1 MSRFT
6 LSAALLS
13 CLLVPVAGHAQV
25 VDPSKPVFTA
35 TTVHPV
41 GTTDLVSEPPA
52 AGRPAR
58 PMDVVARGRTP
69 RAHAQELADVFRLAC
84 LESRGDAI
92 AVADW
97 ALNHGF
103 TPVAVPPDEALT
115 KDMKNATAYA
125 RELDAADSLMLV
137 VGDSP
142 TVCSAVSKQ
151 AIDGP
156 RLRDKVQQLAAA
168 WEGGLK
174 APQPVMSTDINGRKG
189 EDNDVR
195 MVSYR
200 FAGAGGDDTLF
211 VVAPRAVGGRMSLLT
226 LRMADGSPPAR

>member
-6 LSAALLS
+6 LSTVLLS
-13 CLLVPVAGHAQV
+13 CLLVPAAGHAQV

-41 GTTDLVSEPPA
+41 GTTDLVPEPPA

-142 TVCSAVSKQ
+142 AVCSAISKQ

-156 RLRDKVQQLAAA
+156 RLRDKVQQLATA

-174 APQPVMSTDINGRKG
+174 APRPVMSTDINGRKG
-189 EDNDVR
+189 EDDDVR

-200 FAGAGGDDTLF
+200 FAGAGEDTMF

-226 LRMADGSPPAR
+226 LRMADASPPPR

>member
-6 LSAALLS
+6 LSAVLLS
-13 CLLVPVAGHAQV
+13 CALVPATGHAQV

-35 TTVHPV
+35 GTVHPI
-41 GTTDLVSEPPA
+41 GAPELMPEAPA

-58 PMDVVARGRTP
+58 PLEAVPRGRTP

-84 LESRGDAI
+84 LEARGEAI

-115 KDMKNATAYA
+115 KDMANATAYA

-137 VGDSP
+137 VGESP
-142 TVCSAVSKQ
+142 VVCSAISKQ

-156 RLRDKVQQLAAA
+156 RLRDRVQLLATA

-174 APQPVMSTDINGRKG
+174 APRPVMATDINGRTG

-200 FAGAGGDDTLF
+200 FAGARGDDTMF

>member
-1 MSRFT
+1 MSRLA
-6 LSAALLS
+6 LSSVLLS
-13 CLLVPVAGHAQV
+13 CLLVPVAGHAQA

-35 TTVHPV
+35 GTVHPI
-41 GTTDLVSEPPA
+41 GSPDLMHEPPA

-58 PMDVVARGRTP
+58 PLDAVARGRTP
-69 RAHAQELADVFRLAC
+69 RAHAQELADVFRAAC

-103 TPVAVPPDEALT
+103 TPAAVPPDEALA
-115 KDMKNATAYA
+115 KDVKGATAYA
-125 RELDAADSLMLV
+125 RELDSADSLMLV
-137 VGDSP
+137 VGESP
-142 TVCSAVSKQ
+142 VVCSAISKQ

-156 RLRDKVQQLAAA
+156 RLRDRVQQLATA

-174 APQPVMSTDINGRKG
+174 APRPVMSTDINGRKG

-200 FAGAGGDDTLF
+200 FAGAGGDDTMF

-226 LRMADGSPPAR
+226 LRMADGSPPSR